1 MTAESA
7 QRLYGRPRPTECID
21 NIANG
26 LHALVSNRFLDVP
39 ASPFSHAELGA
50 AAGTADQNADMPD
63 TTASQL
69 KLEFGARLKMA
80 RTALGY
86 TSAALAAAGI
96 GVDENTYTMWER
108 GERYPNAVNLLK
120 IKRGFGVTVD
130 YLYFGDRQGLSTD
143 LVRLLNAAERNS
155 A

>member
-1 MTAESA
+1 MTTKPA
-7 QRLYGRPRPTECID
+7 QRLDGRPRAPECID
-21 NIANG
+21 NVANG
-26 LHALVSNRFLDVP
+26 LHEYLSNRLLDTP
-39 ASPFSHAELGA
+39 ASPFPHAKLDA
-50 AAGTADQNADMPD
+50 AALSGDQNADMPD
-63 TTASQL
+63 VTASQL

-80 RTALGY
+80 RLALGY
-86 TSAALAAAGI
+86 ASASLAAAGI

-120 IKRGFGVTVD
+120 IKRRLGVTVD
-130 YLYFGDRQGLSTD
+130 FLYFGDRQGLSTD